1 MRPSIARASEMP
13 GPKRAWSSWWGAPI
27 IKQKGIVE
35 YTLSPYQT
43 KAAPHWVR
51 NYVFNFYRR
60 VSAEAVYFVIP
71 FVRQTLGY
79 GIYAWAK
86 RHDAYQNSKA
96 GHIASGAAH
105 H

>member
-71 FVRQTLGY
+71 FGLGY

-86 RHDAYQNSKA
+86 RHDAHQNSKA